1 MVVMGRCVPRLGC
14 RIFGPGKRE
23 MEMTMLVN
31 YPTKKDLKAAI
42 GQRLR
47 YTETSLFGPEYR
59 PDGVLYVAHRPH
71 LQGGREYFAQVTMRD
86 GLIAAVK

>member
-1 MVVMGRCVPRLGC
+1 MA
-14 RIFGPGKRE
+14 
-23 MEMTMLVN
+23 MLVN
-31 YPTKKDLKAAI
+31 YPTKKELKAAI